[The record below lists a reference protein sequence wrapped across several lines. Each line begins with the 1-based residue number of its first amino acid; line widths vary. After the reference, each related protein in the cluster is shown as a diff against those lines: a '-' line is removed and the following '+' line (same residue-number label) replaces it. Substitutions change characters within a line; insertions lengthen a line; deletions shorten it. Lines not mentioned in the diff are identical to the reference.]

1 MVDSRGFTVLSLAA
15 FKGLDEMVK
24 ILYHHGVNHNL
35 GGSLGG
41 DSEARAEWVN
51 APSDQGWTA
60 LHMACYNGNH
70 AIIKF
75 LVEVGQANYNLIN
88 RFGCSVLHIAA

>member
-1 MVDSRGFTVLSLAA
+1 MSLAA
-15 FKGLDEMVK
+15 YKGLDEILKV
-24 ILYHHGVNHNL
+24 LYHHGIHYNL

-41 DSEARAEWVN
+41 DSEARAEWIN
-51 APSDQGWTA
+51 APTDQGWTA

-75 LVEVGQANYNLIN
+75 LVEVCQANYNLRN
-88 RFGCSVLHIAA
+88 RFGYSVLHIAAQGD